1 MERAAGFTH
10 DDNTQAKLD
19 KLDALLAK
27 SLTPR
32 QDAALL
38 ADMLS
43 LPNDGRYPTL
53 ALDPPQRRQKTLEAL
68 TAQLAALA
76 QAKPVLMIF
85 EDVHWIDPTSL
96 EAVGRTVERLK
107 TLGVLLIVTYRPEFE
122 PPWIG
127 RPYVTALTLNRL
139 GEREITAMIDRVT
152 GNKALPESI
161 RQDIIERTDG
171 VPLFVEEMT
180 KAVLEAE
187 REDEAQRITAA
198 IPSPALAVPASLHA
212 SLLAR
217 LDRLG
222 PAKEV
227 AQIGSAIG
235 REFSHALLA
244 SVVSKPE
251 TELASALDRLIAA
264 GLLFRQGAPPHA
276 SYLFKHA
283 LVQDAAYGTLLREP
297 RRALHARIAEILER
311 DFGDIVE
318 YQPEILARHYT
329 EAGLIERAAALWA
342 KAGQRSLERS
352 ALVEAVQQLTRA
364 LAQIASLPPTPSQ
377 RREQIRLQVA
387 LIAPLS
393 PRKRLWR
400 A

>member
-1 MERAAGFTH
+1 MERAAGFRH

-27 SLTPR
+27 SLTPP

-53 ALDPPQRRQKTLEAL
+53 ELDPQQRRQETLEAL
-68 TAQLAALA
+68 TAQLEALA

-96 EAVGRTVERLK
+96 EAVGRTVDRLR
-107 TLGVLLIVTYRPEFE
+107 TLVVLLIVTFRLEFE
-122 PPWIG
+122 PSWIG

-139 GEREITAMIDRVT
+139 GEREIIAMIDRVT
-152 GNKALPESI
+152 GNKALPETI

-187 REDEAQRITAA
+187 SEDEARHTAA
-198 IPSPALAVPASLHA
+198 TVPSSAVAVPASLHA
-212 SLLAR
+212 SLMAR

-227 AQIGSAIG
+227 AQVGAAIG
-235 REFSHALLA
+235 REFSHTLLA
-244 SVVSKPE
+244 
-251 TELASALDRLIAA
+251 
-264 GLLFRQGAPPHA
+264 
-276 SYLFKHA
+276 
-283 LVQDAAYGTLLREP
+283 
-297 RRALHARIAEILER
+297 
-311 DFGDIVE
+311 
-318 YQPEILARHYT
+318 
-329 EAGLIERAAALWA
+329 
-342 KAGQRSLERS
+342 
-352 ALVEAVQQLTRA
+352 AV
-364 LAQIASLPPTPSQ
+364 
-377 RREQIRLQVA
+377 
-387 LIAPLS
+387 
-393 PRKRLWR
+393 
-400 A
+400 